1 MAPTIRRALPGLT
14 TLCLL
19 LLPGCYGLSQNPAYF
34 PWNLKP
40 AGDIVRTHGKPSG
53 AGAYADFDPH
63 ACRVEVRPI
72 EATSPVR
79 RHYVLIATVYDDEGK
94 PRRNRRVEWM
104 LEGAGNIIEV
114 DESGCFPGRGYKV
127 DNKYAVSYTD
137 YVEHH
142 VTRGNSDPNDDFV
155 IRPGQSW
162 CVISAASEGDT
173 HVTVYC
179 PEIFNWENNK
189 VVVTTHWVDA
199 AWAFP
204 KPLVA
209 RSGGPAVLNSSV
221 IRATDKQPLAGYK
234 VRYRV
239 LDGPP
244 AVFLPSHTAEYV
256 ATTDL
261 SGNAPATLAQVGP
274 AAGVSK
280 VGVEIIRAPLPTR
293 PDDAGLV
300 LARAETTVSWQA
312 PVVSLDVTAPPT
324 VIIGQDLTYTVVLNN
339 SGQVESRGMTVR
351 AAVPEGTQYVRADP
365 SAVTENNVL
374 VWTLGELAAR
384 QTRNLTATF
393 RTTRLGTVTN
403 KVQVETAEGLRGEKA
418 VTTEVT
424 AAPRPALK
432 VGVEGPPAGAV
443 GAPVAYKIT
452 VSNPGTGPATGVVIN
467 AKYDAG
473 LEHESKLP
481 QVETKVGTLAPG
493 ETRTVALTLTPRQAG
508 ALANVITARA
518 EGGLTDSAKQT
529 VEVKR
534 AEVSLHNNGPA
545 WRYVGRP
552 ADWSV
557 EVENKGELPLAN
569 VVVRDALP
577 PEVAFQSA
585 SDGGAPQGN
594 QVTWPVG
601 TLNPGEKRKLTV
613 TTVCKAPTPGAT
625 AVASVTADPAI
636 DARAATTLEIRGL
649 PATRM
654 KVTDRDDPVEVGKQT
669 EYRIEAT
676 NKGSLPEAEVC
687 VSAVVPDEVRVLDA
701 RGPAAGK
708 VEGQRV
714 TFPAVDSLAP
724 GQSVVYTITVQAV
737 KAAPAVYFRAE
748 LTTSTLTKPLVEEE
762 STSVLPAN
770 GAKLPEI
777 PAPAGGDRLTPTP
790 KPAPPPAEGG
800 LPPPK

>member
-1 MAPTIRRALPGLT
+1 MAPTIRRALPGLAV
-14 TLCLL
+14 LCALL
-19 LLPGCYGLSQNPAYF
+19 SSGCNNGITHNPAYF

-40 AGDIVRTHGKPSG
+40 FGDIIRTHGKPSG
-53 AGAYADFDPH
+53 DGQYADFDPH

-114 DESGCFPGRGYKV
+114 DEAGCFPGRGYKV

-137 YVEHH
+137 FVEHH
-142 VTRGNSDPNDDFV
+142 VTRGNSDPNDDFM

-162 CVISAASEGDT
+162 CVISAAAEGDT

-179 PEIFNWENNK
+179 PEIFNWDNNK

-204 KPLVA
+204 KPVVA
-209 RSGGPAVLNSSV
+209 RSGSPSVLNTSV
-221 IRATDKQPLAGYK
+221 IRATDKAPLAGYK
-234 VRYRV
+234 VRYRI

-244 AVFLPSHTAEYV
+244 AVFLPGRTAEYV

-261 SGNAPATLAQVGP
+261 SGNAPATLAQLAP
-274 AAGVSK
+274 AAGVNK

-293 PDDAGLV
+293 PDDAGLE

-324 VIIGQDLTYTVVLNN
+324 AVVGQDIIYTIVLNN
-339 SGQVESRGMTVR
+339 AGQVESRGMTVR
-351 AAVPEGTQYVRADP
+351 AGLPDGVQYVRSDP
-365 SAVTENNVL
+365 PAVTENGAL
-374 VWTLGELAAR
+374 VWTLGELAGR

-393 RTTRLGTVTN
+393 RTTRLGLVTN
-403 KVQVETAEGLRGEKA
+403 KVRVETAEGLSGEKT
-418 VTTEVT
+418 VTTDVT
-424 AAPRPALK
+424 TAPRPALK
-432 VGVEGPPAGAV
+432 VEVKGPEAGAL
-443 GAPVAYKIT
+443 GAPVAYSIT
-452 VSNPGTGPATGVVIN
+452 VRNSGTGPAAGVVLN
-467 AKYDAG
+467 AKFDAG
-473 LEHESKLP
+473 LEHETKLNP
-481 QVETKVGTLAPG
+481 VESKVGTLAPG
-493 ETRTVALTLTPRQAG
+493 ESRTVALALTPRQVG
-508 ALANVITARA
+508 ALTNTVTARA
-518 EGGLTDSAKQT
+518 EGGLTDSARLT
-529 VEVKR
+529 VAVKR
-534 AEVSLHNNGPA
+534 AEVALRNTGPA

-557 EVENKGELPLAN
+557 ELENKGEIPLTN

-577 PEVAFQSA
+577 PEVAFQQA
-585 SDGGAPQGN
+585 SDGGTPQGN
-594 QVTWPVG
+594 QVGWTLG
-601 TLNPGEKRKLTV
+601 TLAPGEKRRLTV
-613 TTVCKAPTPGAT
+613 TTVCKALTPSAT
-625 AVASVTADPAI
+625 MVATVTADPAI

-649 PATRM
+649 PAVRM
-654 KVTDRDDPVEVGKQT
+654 KVADRDDPVDVGKQT
-669 EYRIEAT
+669 EYRVEVT
-676 NKGSLPEAEVC
+676 NQGSLPAEDVR
-687 VSAVVPDEVRVLDA
+687 VTAVVPDEMRVLDA
-701 RGPAAGK
+701 KGPAAGK

-714 TFPAVDSLAP
+714 TFPPVNSLAP
-724 GQSVVYTITVQAV
+724 GQSVVYTIAVQAV

-770 GAKLPEI
+770 GGAKPPE
-777 PAPAGGDRLTPTP
+777 TSS
-790 KPAPPPAEGG
+790 PAPP
-800 LPPPK
+800 LK